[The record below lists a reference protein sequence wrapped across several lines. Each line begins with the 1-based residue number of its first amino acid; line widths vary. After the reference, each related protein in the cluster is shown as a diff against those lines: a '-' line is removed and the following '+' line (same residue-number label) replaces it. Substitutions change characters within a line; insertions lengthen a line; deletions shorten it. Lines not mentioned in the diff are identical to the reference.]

1 MSIVDA
7 GAQSAVAK
15 GSGAESQIS
24 TATRAFKRFR
34 RHRRGWISL
43 WVFLVLFVLSLGAEL
58 IANDRPLLVKY
69 QGELLFPLWNDYT
82 ETRFG
87 GDFATPADYTDPH
100 VIELIERDGWAIRAP
115 IPFSFDTIDYYN
127 AEPNPAAPNA
137 RHLLGT
143 DDRGRDV
150 AARLIYGF
158 RISVLFALALTVI
171 GTAIGVLAGAV
182 QGYLGGK
189 VDLAFQRFIEVW
201 SALPELYL
209 LIIFASIFEPS
220 IGLLLALLALFGWMG
235 LSDYVRAEFLKGR
248 NLDYVRAARALG
260 VSGPRLMFRHL
271 LPNAMTPVITFLP
284 FRISG
289 AVLALTSLDFLGLG
303 VPPSTPSLGELLS
316 QGKANIDAWW
326 LSVSTFFVLV
336 GTLVLLIFI
345 GEATRDA
352 LDTRRG

>member
-7 GAQSAVAK
+7 GAQSAIAK
-15 GSGAESQIS
+15 GSGAASRIS
-24 TATRAFKRFR
+24 TAGRAFRRFR

-43 WVFLVLFVLSLGAEL
+43 WVFLALFVLSLGAEL
-58 IANDRPLLVKY
+58 IANDRPLLVRF
-69 QGELLFPLWNDYT
+69 QGELLFPLWNDYP

-87 GDFATPADYTDPH
+87 GDFATTADYTDPY
-100 VIELIERDGWAIRAP
+100 VIELIEREGWVIRAP

-127 AEPNPAAPNA
+127 EEPNPAAPNG

-158 RISVLFALALTVI
+158 RLSVLFALALTVI

-189 VDLAFQRFIEVW
+189 TDLVFQRFIEVW

-271 LPNAMTPVITFLP
+271 MPNAMTPVITFLP

-316 QGKANIDAWW
+316 QGKSNIDAWW
-326 LSVSTFFVLV
+326 LSLSTFVVLV
-336 GTLVLLIFI
+336 GTLVLLIFV